1 MWPRDEE
8 QRAKNRNCGF
18 VAYMNRKDAER
29 AMNNMQG
36 KDIANYEQKLGWGKA
51 VPIPP
56 HPVYI
61 PPALAELTM
70 PPPASGLAFNAQA
83 RSNEK
88 RSIPGG
94 NTDDANLKN
103 CVVKVV
109 VPTDRHLVQVIHRV
123 IEFVVREGPM
133 FEALIMNR
141 EMNNPVY
148 RFLFENQSP
157 GHIYYRLVKFL
168 LSNCLFDTLLIF
180 QYKFLIYHLLYD
192 FII

>member
-61 PPALAELTM
+61 PPALCR
-70 PPPASGLAFNAQA
+70 
-83 RSNEK
+83 RS
-88 RSIPGG
+88 
-94 NTDDANLKN
+94 
-103 CVVKVV
+103 
-109 VPTDRHLVQVIHRV
+109 
-123 IEFVVREGPM
+123 
-133 FEALIMNR
+133 
-141 EMNNPVY
+141 
-148 RFLFENQSP
+148 
-157 GHIYYRLVKFL
+157 
-168 LSNCLFDTLLIF
+168 LSV
-180 QYKFLIYHLLYD
+180 
-192 FII
+192 